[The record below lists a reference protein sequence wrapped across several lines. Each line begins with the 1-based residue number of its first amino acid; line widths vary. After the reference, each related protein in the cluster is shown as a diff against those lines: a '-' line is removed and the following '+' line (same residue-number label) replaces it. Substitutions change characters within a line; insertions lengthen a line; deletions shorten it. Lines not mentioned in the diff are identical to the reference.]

1 MPRPESPPFAPAFS
15 NAESEGRKTA
25 TCIGLLV
32 ALSIVGV
39 TYLRFAPWVPSAF
52 YGDDLYNLLATRP
65 EGDFV
70 HSWEQALVGVFYEK
84 YRPVFV
90 TIWFALTRISH
101 EDLRAFLIFNGLVH
115 TLNATI
121 FYFLALALSRNN
133 RMTSIALTLVFA
145 SSRFALYQV
154 TQGTGPVES
163 VALTFFLL
171 MLLAISQAL
180 QQPERGRW
188 QWLALSALILALHT
202 HERYLAVSPW
212 LAIVLFVLALK
223 RPGRQAAAFIPA
235 LLSLLTPVANFLVK
249 TCLLGSSF
257 FVGTGSTHL
266 APDVRS
272 SLDRFLQALLSVC
285 GINHGPDFLAGH
297 DVLSGLASGNP
308 MDGAVLA
315 AAAVVLGL
323 WIWLMMRAVSAMKAS
338 GSGRIYIPLFFLGLL
353 LLILLPPALTI
364 RMEQRWIYAPFCLFL
379 LCFAWAC
386 GATNSRKWLPTL
398 ACVLACLSLFGID
411 TYLSRYFEN
420 IYMMSASAAA
430 TLAKRDIIDTKAAPQ
445 GAPLL
450 LMASR
455 DHCQWTFIDGR
466 FFELYEGSPRKI
478 HCEQDPQAFARLLA
492 IHSSAYAFTY
502 MPDVGFKPEQR
513 QTEKATRGHS

>member
-1 MPRPESPPFAPAFS
+1 M
-15 NAESEGRKTA
+15 
-25 TCIGLLV
+25 
-32 ALSIVGV
+32 

-188 QWLALSALILALHT
+188 QWLALECADS
-202 HERYLAVSPW
+202 
-212 LAIVLFVLALK
+212 
-223 RPGRQAAAFIPA
+223 RPAHPRT
-235 LLSLLTPVANFLVK
+235 LS
-249 TCLLGSSF
+249 
-257 FVGTGSTHL
+257 
-266 APDVRS
+266 
-272 SLDRFLQALLSVC
+272 C
-285 GINHGPDFLAGH
+285 GIPLAG
-297 DVLSGLASGNP
+297 DRTLRPCSEAAWPASG
-308 MDGAVLA
+308 G
-315 AAAVVLGL
+315 
-323 WIWLMMRAVSAMKAS
+323 
-338 GSGRIYIPLFFLGLL
+338 
-353 LLILLPPALTI
+353 
-364 RMEQRWIYAPFCLFL
+364 
-379 LCFAWAC
+379 
-386 GATNSRKWLPTL
+386 
-398 ACVLACLSLFGID
+398 
-411 TYLSRYFEN
+411 
-420 IYMMSASAAA
+420 
-430 TLAKRDIIDTKAAPQ
+430 
-445 GAPLL
+445 
-450 LMASR
+450 
-455 DHCQWTFIDGR
+455 
-466 FFELYEGSPRKI
+466 
-478 HCEQDPQAFARLLA
+478 
-492 IHSSAYAFTY
+492 IHSSTIEST
-502 MPDVGFKPEQR
+502 DSCR
-513 QTEKATRGHS
+513 QFPCQNLPAR